1 MRASSVMTPLLG
13 LYTGVMLVFMVLPLV
28 CVGIMSFAPTRF
40 LSFPFRRPPTLKWLE
55 EVFTSLTI
63 RDIVTVSFTIAVVV
77 TILAVVFA
85 TLGALAFAR
94 YDFKGRSLYQKALLL
109 PIFFPQGVL
118 GLGLLLWFNVL
129 GVPLDW
135 KTAAIGHLVWL
146 VPIVTVVIA
155 IQAFDF
161 DPALET
167 AARDLGAGRLRT
179 FFVITLPLL
188 APGIF
193 SGGLFAF
200 LLSWVNFPISL
211 YTAGI
216 DTPAPMW
223 MFSKM
228 AVTFTP
234 SAPALGFVIFVLS
247 VVILVP
253 AFLIM
258 YRRR

>member
-1 MRASSVMTPLLG
+1 MKQSGVMPLLLG
-13 LYTGVMLVFMVLPLV
+13 LYTGVVLVFMLLPLI

-40 LSFPFRRPPTLKWLE
+40 LSFPFKRAPTLKWFA

-63 RDIVTVSFTIAVVV
+63 RDVVSVSFTIAVVV
-77 TILAVVFA
+77 TIVAVVFA

-94 YDFKGRSLYQKALLL
+94 YGFKGRSLYQKVLLL
-109 PIFFPQGVL
+109 PIFFPQSVL
-118 GLGLLLWFNVL
+118 GLGLLLWFNFL
-129 GVPLDW
+129 GIPLDW
-135 KTAAIGHLVWL
+135 KTATLGHLVWL
-146 VPIVTVVIA
+146 TPIVTVVIA

-161 DPALET
+161 DPSLEA

-179 FFVITLPLL
+179 FFSITLPLL

-223 MFSKM
+223 IFSKM

-247 VVILVP
+247 TLILVP
-253 AFLIM
+253 AFLIS